1 MRCAV
6 TANCL
11 QRCVDYTVHSVFLA
25 AFALSTQIATSAVLH
40 KSEPLTNDNI
50 VKTEPIFKILS
61 PL

>member
-1 MRCAV
+1 M
-6 TANCL
+6 
-11 QRCVDYTVHSVFLA
+11 VHSVFLA